1 MQKVFETVQCAS
13 RWSGASLAGSDTDAS
28 NVYKPPSAPA
38 RPVLSD
44 SLLED
49 VSDTES
55 EDLYPL
61 VEIYHRHKISFKF
74 WFKSLPILLPS
85 CQYN

>member
-13 RWSGASLAGSDTDAS
+13 RWSGASLAGSDSDTS
-28 NVYKPPSAPA
+28 NAYKPPSAPA
-38 RPVLSD
+38 KPVLSD
-44 SLLED
+44 SFLEE

-61 VEIYHRHKISFKF
+61 VLF
-74 WFKSLPILLPS
+74 
-85 CQYN
+85 N